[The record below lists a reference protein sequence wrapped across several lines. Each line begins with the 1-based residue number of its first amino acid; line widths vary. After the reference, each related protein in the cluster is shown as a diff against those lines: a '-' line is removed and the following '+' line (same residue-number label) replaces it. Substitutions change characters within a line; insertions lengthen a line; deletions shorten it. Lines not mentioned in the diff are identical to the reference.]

1 MTNLFLTVLE
11 AETSKIKVLADL
23 VSGKSLHPGLQMVTF
38 LFYPPMTE
46 RERARTFFLFLFL

>member
-11 AETSKIKVLADL
+11 AETSKIKALADL
-23 VSGKSLHPGLQMVTF
+23 VSGKSLHPELQMVTF

-46 RERARTFFLFLFL
+46 RESSLFFFFSYYK